1 MKKKIASLTLVL
13 ALCLSLLPVTAFAE
27 ESEEPVA
34 EPIKTSISTVKEL
47 LQFAKD
53 VNEGKYDDKKDAVVS
68 LEADLDLN
76 GTSWVPI
83 GSNFDNE
90 GNLQH
95 YFSGKFYG
103 NGHTISNLN
112 FSENYGKSDYP
123 SFGFFSEI
131 YGAEVSSLT
140 IRGNLDVS
148 CNSVYRYK
156 AKG

>member
-1 MKKKIASLTLVL
+1 MENDKEALPYYPVEVTPYGIISLQKPSNQPTEGGTSMKKKIASLTLVL

-95 YFSGKFYG
+95 YFSGKCTG
-103 NGHTISNLN
+103 T
-112 FSENYGKSDYP
+112 
-123 SFGFFSEI
+123 
-131 YGAEVSSLT
+131 T
-140 IRGNLDVS
+140 
-148 CNSVYRYK
+148 
-156 AKG
+156 